1 MENGDKKNRVVG
13 LVRVSSHIQSEGS
26 GLQFQTEKI
35 QQYSLLND
43 FNLIS
48 LISDGCSGSYETRDG
63 IEEVKILIENDEVDK
78 VIIWNTSRCF
88 RSMLHFSRFY
98 DYLKKHN
105 IELLSVSEG
114 LSSFSKHG
122 SMVYG
127 IMSSISEFERSII
140 KERMMSGKITKV
152 KNGERK
158 IGGRMTFG
166 YSNNNGSIEVN
177 ENGIIVRYIFKKMNE
192 LMKQNLTKTKRT
204 QKLLKS
210 LKRKGYKYYGKDF
223 THQNVKSILSNPF
236 YYGELNYGSISSNHV
251 HQTLVSKRLYNG
263 VQYCE

>member
-1 MENGDKKNRVVG
+1 MKNEVNNNRTVG
-13 LVRVSSHIQSEGS
+13 LVRVSTHIQSEGS

-35 QQYSLLND
+35 QQYSTLND
-43 FNLIS
+43 LH
-48 LISDGCSGSYETRDG
+48 LLRVVSDVCSGSYETRDG
-63 IEEVKILIENDEVDK
+63 IEEVKTLIENGEIDK
-78 VIIWNTSRCF
+78 VVIWNTSRCF

-98 DYLKKHN
+98 DYLKKN
-105 IELLSVSEG
+105 KIELLSVSEG

-122 SMVYG
+122 SMVFG
-127 IMSSISEFERSII
+127 IMSSISEYEREII
-140 KERMMSGKITKV
+140 KERMISGKLTKV

-158 IGGRMTFG
+158 FGGRMTFG
-166 YSNNNGSIEVN
+166 YTNNNGTIEVN
-177 ENGIIVRYIFKKMNE
+177 ENGKIVRYIFKKMNE

-236 YYGELNYGSISSNHV
+236 YYGELNYGSI
-251 HQTLVSKRLYNG
+251 QTKHIHSKIVSKRLFNG
-263 VQYCE
+263 VQYW

>member
-1 MENGDKKNRVVG
+1 MSNEDKNNRTVG
-13 LVRVSSHIQSEGS
+13 LVRVSTHIQSEGS

-35 QQYSLLND
+35 QQYCQLND
-43 FNLIS
+43 LNIVT
-48 LISDGCSGSYETRDG
+48 IVSDVCSGSYETRDG
-63 IEEVKILIENDEVDK
+63 IDEVKVMIENDEVDK
-78 VIIWNTSRCF
+78 VVIWNTSRCF

-105 IELLSVSEG
+105 VELLSVSEG

-122 SMVYG
+122 SMVFG
-127 IMSSISEFERSII
+127 IMSSISEYEREII
-140 KERMMSGKITKV
+140 KERMISGKITKV

-166 YSNNNGSIEVN
+166 YVNNNGDIELN
-177 ENGIIVRYIFKKMNE
+177 ENGVIVRFIFKKMNQ
-192 LMKQNLTKTKRT
+192 LMKENITKTKRT

-223 THQNVKSILSNPF
+223 THQNVKLILSNPF
-236 YYGELNYGSISSNHV
+236 YYGEMKYGDIRSTHKYE
-251 HQTLVSKRLYNG
+251 TLVSRRLYNN
-263 VQYCE
+263 VQYI